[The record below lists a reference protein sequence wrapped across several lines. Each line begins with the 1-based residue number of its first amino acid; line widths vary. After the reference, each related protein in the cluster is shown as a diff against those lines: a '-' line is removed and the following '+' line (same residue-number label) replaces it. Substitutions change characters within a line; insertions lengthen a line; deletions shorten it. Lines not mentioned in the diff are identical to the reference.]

1 MYYMMKKGN
10 NMLSK
15 YTIEQLQSY
24 FSDFHKEFYGVRPRF
39 ATIEQWRDR
48 EWLIS
53 SIEGIHNQMDA
64 MKETFAGR
72 EELRAQ
78 GWVIDEVEPE
88 LIQQAKWLE
97 EERQLAY
104 LEREKQFE
112 MMSYDEEN
120 AYE

>member
-1 MYYMMKKGN
+1 MMKKGN
-10 NMLSK
+10 NMLDK
-15 YTIEQLQSY
+15 YTTEQLQGY
-24 FSDFHKEFYGVRPRF
+24 FSDFHKEFYGIRPRF
-39 ATIEQWRDR
+39 ATVEQWRDR
-48 EWLIS
+48 EWLIE
-53 SIEGIHNQMDA
+53 SINSIHNALDK

-97 EERQLAY
+97 EDRQLKY
-104 LEREKQFE
+104 LELEKQYE

-120 AYE
+120 V